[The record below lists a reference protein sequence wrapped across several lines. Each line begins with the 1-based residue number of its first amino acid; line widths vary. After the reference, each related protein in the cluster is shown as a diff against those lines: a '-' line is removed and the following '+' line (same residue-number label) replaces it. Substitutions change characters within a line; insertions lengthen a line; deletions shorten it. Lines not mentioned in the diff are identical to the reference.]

1 MGWIGVLRFIMG
13 RGGYSHKDKKII
25 LTVVD
30 VRQAVLLQRFIDEV
44 DPQAFLMVTKE

>member
-1 MGWIGVLRFIMG
+1 MGWIGVLRFIMEG
-13 RGGYSHKDKKII
+13 VYSHKDKKII

-44 DPQAFLMVTKE
+44 DPQAF